1 MGAVVMGCAL
11 PEESRACSN
20 TDTVHELGVALD
32 ISMRHRFPCKSPAY
46 TTLAAA
52 LGWPLVLTAITVDK
66 PFAAPALQAL
76 VTAAHRS
83 TFATI
88 APLCGFSA
96 YRKGLPLVLSY
107 PLPRNTSVPLA
118 AVATTG
124 LAYPRPMSASVK
136 SHSTEAASAASDAVS
151 AGSVMSSANTLL
163 PPAASVPKSTV
174 CHVASENCTSACC
187 GDPST

>member
-11 PEESRACSN
+11 PEESLACSN
-20 TDTVHELGVALD
+20 TDAVHEPGVALE
-32 ISMRHRFPCKSPAY
+32 ISTRHRFPCKSPPY

-52 LGWPLVLTAITVDK
+52 PGWPLVLRAMTVDK

-88 APLCGFSA
+88 APLCGFRA
-96 YRKGLPLVLSY
+96 YRNGLPFVLSY

-118 AVATTG
+118 AVAITG
-124 LAYPRPMSASVK
+124 LA
-136 SHSTEAASAASDAVS
+136 
-151 AGSVMSSANTLL
+151 
-163 PPAASVPKSTV
+163 
-174 CHVASENCTSACC
+174 
-187 GDPST
+187 